1 LNGLIVTLVV
11 GVVATALMDLGG
23 VARKPLLGI
32 APPDY
37 RLLGRWLGHM
47 AHGRFRHEAIAK
59 AVPVRGERLI
69 GWTAHYATG
78 VAFAAVL
85 IGIAGLA
92 WVARPTLAPALIV
105 GVTSVAAPFLLMQ
118 PGMGMGIAGARTPR
132 PAAVRLQSLVTHV
145 VFGFELYGAGW
156 VARGLG
162 LS

>member
-1 LNGLIVTLVV
+1 MNYLIVTLVV
-11 GVVATALMDLGG
+11 GVGATTVIDLWGI
-23 VARKPLLGI
+23 ARKPLLGI

-59 AVPVRGERLI
+59 ALPVRGERVI
-69 GWTAHYATG
+69 GWTAHYVTG

-85 IGIAGLA
+85 IVIWGLA
-92 WVARPTLAPALIV
+92 WVARPTLAPALMV
-105 GVTSVAAPFLLMQ
+105 GVGSVVAPFLLMQ

-145 VFGFELYGAGW
+145 VFGLGLYAAGW
-156 VARGLG
+156 VARGL
-162 LS
+162 S

>member
-1 LNGLIVTLVV
+1 MNGLIVTLVV
-11 GVVATALMDLGG
+11 GGVATALMDLWG

-145 VFGFELYGAGW
+145 VFGFGLYGAGW

>member
-1 LNGLIVTLVV
+1 MITLVV
-11 GVVATALMDLGG
+11 GVGATAVMDLWGM
-23 VARKPLLGI
+23 ARKPLLGI

-37 RLLGRWLGHM
+37 RLLGRWLGPM
-47 AHGRFRHEAIAK
+47 VHGRFRHEAIAK
-59 AVPVRGERLI
+59 ALPVRAERLI

-85 IGIAGLA
+85 IAIAGRA
-92 WVARPTLAPALIV
+92 WVAHPTLAPALIV

-132 PAAVRLQSLVTHV
+132 PAAVRLQSLVTHS
-145 VFGFELYGAGW
+145 VFGLGLYAAGW
-156 VARGLG
+156 IARGLG